1 MLWYRG
7 EGGKVGVGVEDQKP
21 FYVFNSDQETDWVRG
36 DQQGWR
42 HQIKK
47 NVFYLGPASL
57 MFLLG
62 EKK

>member
-1 MLWYRG
+1 M
-7 EGGKVGVGVEDQKP
+7 GVGVEDQKP